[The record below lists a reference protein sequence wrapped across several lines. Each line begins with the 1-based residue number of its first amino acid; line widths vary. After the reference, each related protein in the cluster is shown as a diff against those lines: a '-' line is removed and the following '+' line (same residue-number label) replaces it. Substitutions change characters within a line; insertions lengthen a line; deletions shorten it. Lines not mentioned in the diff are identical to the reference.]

1 MVWLWSGSARLALHV
16 RDGVRVDGSVLPPL
30 PVANTLTCANSS
42 GRHIQDAL
50 AVVYQAVRD
59 VFADADSAVY
69 RPQPVRE
76 PPAGDEQLLVAEPSE
91 IKPLVPRTSATAAS
105 RGLVR
110 LGCQPV
116 PVVVPRV
123 ATLIRVRNPIELQPV
138 REPGA
143 ARSSRA
149 GVCRSHPL
157 GG

>member
-50 AVVYQAVRD
+50 AVVYQTVRD
-59 VFADADSAVY
+59 VFADADSAGH

-91 IKPLVPRTSATAAS
+91 IKPMA
-105 RGLVR
+105 
-110 LGCQPV
+110 
-116 PVVVPRV
+116 
-123 ATLIRVRNPIELQPV
+123 
-138 REPGA
+138 RE
-143 ARSSRA
+143 
-149 GVCRSHPL
+149 HPL
-157 GG
+157 MPHPAGWSGSVVSPSRSLCLELPR